1 MWGKKNKNIVAGE
14 LFHGLL
20 RGGTEGSQ
28 PFGASE
34 RFPTA
39 EAVASDSSLQFG
51 MDNAEGKL
59 FLGLVNAAMHPLD
72 QGYIAQGGQLIG
84 VGDDR
89 HAMIV
94 AGSRAGKGRSLLLPI
109 LATWPGSVIVIDPKL
124 DLATDTAALRASRFN
139 QHVQVIDPFG
149 AAGDTCNPF
158 LSCGNPLTYVMGED
172 GDDLIDLAT
181 LIADGIVVRGDRGE
195 AHWDESARMFLE
207 AVILH
212 VLTYPKYEQ
221 NRTLDTVYE
230 LLMTKVEDGE
240 ENEDT
245 GVKAP
250 SSLAWE
256 MADNEALGG
265 AVVNGMA
272 AYYDKQD
279 RERSSVLSTLRR
291 HIHFL
296 SYRKIKRFL
305 TDGPIDP
312 RKLHD
317 TPMSLYIG
325 LPATKLRSCA
335 GLPRLF
341 LNLALAAFEANSSRR
356 DFQHQSCRHPC
367 LIVMDEFFSLGR
379 MERIEAAAG
388 QIAGFGVKLL
398 PVLQDLSQLKALYP
412 KSWQTFAAN
421 CGVMSFFGN
430 TDLAT
435 LEYLEKRLGQTQ
447 IINTSRADQSYD
459 ASVMGGATGTSYS
472 ASSHPLM
479 SVPEIAR
486 TFNRDDPMCRQLVL
500 SAKHGPMILQRAH
513 YDQHDAF
520 RGLFD

>member
-1 MWGKKNKNIVAGE
+1 MGQAY
-14 LFHGLL
+14 
-20 RGGTEGSQ
+20 T
-28 PFGASE
+28 
-34 RFPTA
+34 
-39 EAVASDSSLQFG
+39 
-51 MDNAEGKL
+51 
-59 FLGLVNAAMHPLD
+59 
-72 QGYIAQGGQLIG
+72 AQGGQLIG
-84 VGDDR
+84 IGDDR

-124 DLATDTAALRASRFN
+124 DLATDTASLRASRFN
-139 QHVQVIDPFG
+139 QQVQVIDPFG
-149 AAGDTCNPF
+149 VAGETCNPF
-158 LSCGNPLTYVMGED
+158 LSCGNPLTYLIGED
-172 GDDLIDLAT
+172 EDDLIDLAT
-181 LIADGIVVRGDRGE
+181 LIADGIIVRGDRGE

-212 VLTYPKYEQ
+212 VLTYPKYAKD
-221 NRTLDTVYE
+221 RTLDTVYE
-230 LLMTKVEDGE
+230 LIMTKAEDGE

-245 GVKAP
+245 GAKAP

-256 MADNEALGG
+256 MAENESVGG
-265 AVVNGMA
+265 AVISGMA
-272 AYYDKQD
+272 SFYDKSD

-296 SYRKIKRFL
+296 SYRKIKRVL
-305 TDGPIDP
+305 ANGPVDP

-317 TPMSLYIG
+317 TPTSLYLG

-341 LNLALAAFEANSSRR
+341 LNLALAAFEANDARR
-356 DFQHQSCRHPC
+356 DFQHQAGRYPC

-398 PVLQDLSQLKALYP
+398 PVLQDMSQLQALYP

-421 CGVMSFFGN
+421 CGVMNFFGN

-447 IINTSRADQSYD
+447 IINTSRADQSYE
-459 ASVMGGATGTSYS
+459 AAVMSGATGTSYS
-472 ASSHPLM
+472 VSNHPLM

-486 TFNRDDPMCRQLVL
+486 VFNRDDPMCRQLIL
-500 SAKHGPMILQRAH
+500 SAKHGPMILQRVH
-513 YDQHDAF
+513 YDQHSSF
-520 RGLFD
+520 KKIFQR